1 MNELARP
8 TLQVD
13 LDVEIP
19 KIPVLEHN
27 LGVVESFATELS
39 TFYNE
44 LLDNNSL
51 SIKDIKAERTK
62 VRKVMTTI
70 ADNRKKTVKAYKE
83 PIQDFED
90 TSKRIEKVLKTLD
103 DRMKSIV
110 DADKLANEDP
120 FAGLSINQFKVV
132 LTCNS
137 KEQVKLIKE
146 FAKANNIDMEEI

>member
-19 KIPVLEHN
+19 EIPTLEHN
-27 LGVVESFATELS
+27 LGLVENFANELS
-39 TFYNE
+39 DFYNT
-44 LLDNNSL
+44 LLDNDSL

-70 ADNRKKTVKAYKE
+70 ADNRKKTVNAYKE
-83 PIQDFED
+83 PIKDFED
-90 TSKRIEKVLKTLD
+90 TSKRIEKTLKTLD

-110 DADKLANEDP
+110 DADKALNEDP
-120 FAGLSINQFKVV
+120 FAGLSINQTKVI
-132 LTCNS
+132 LTCT
-137 KEQVKLIKE
+137 KEQVKLIKD
-146 FAKANNIDMEEI
+146 FAKANNMEMEEI

>member
-1 MNELARP
+1 
-8 TLQVD
+8 
-13 LDVEIP
+13 
-19 KIPVLEHN
+19 
-27 LGVVESFATELS
+27 
-39 TFYNE
+39 
-44 LLDNNSL
+44 
-51 SIKDIKAERTK
+51 
-62 VRKVMTTI
+62 MTTI

-83 PIQDFED
+83 PIKDFED

-110 DADKLANEDP
+110 DEDKLANEDP

-132 LTCNS
+132 VTCNS

>member
-19 KIPVLEHN
+19 KIPVLDHN

-44 LLDNNSL
+44 LLDDNAL
-51 SIKDIKAERTK
+51 SVKDIKAERTK
-62 VRKVMTTI
+62 VRKIMTTI

-90 TSKRIEKVLKTLD
+90 TSKRIEISFKE
-103 DRMKSIV
+103 
-110 DADKLANEDP
+110 KL
-120 FAGLSINQFKVV
+120 FIF
-132 LTCNS
+132 NS
-137 KEQVKLIKE
+137 KGAVYFKSNEYKTSLIV
-146 FAKANNIDMEEI
+146 FIVSS